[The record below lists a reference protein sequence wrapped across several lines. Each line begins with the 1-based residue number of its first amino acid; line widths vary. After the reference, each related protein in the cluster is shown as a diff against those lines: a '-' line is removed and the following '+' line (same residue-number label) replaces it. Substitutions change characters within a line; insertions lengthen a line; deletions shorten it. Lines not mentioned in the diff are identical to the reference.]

1 MRVLVDTD
9 PGLGKKG
16 PDVDDGL
23 ALFLMLNNPTFFE
36 IAGITT
42 VFGNTPVKTGFKLVK
57 KYLEL
62 ENRTDIPYFMGAE
75 SKEDLGKITDA
86 SKFLIDKVKEN
97 PGELTLLTLGP
108 LTNIATA
115 LNFYPDFIE
124 NLKMMILMGG
134 VLEPTNPF
142 SKNESFKKG
151 AEKLFTHIE
160 FNFGSDPLATKTIIE
175 VETLKPRIQMALD
188 ICCKAVFT
196 QEHLNII
203 ESVNNPIPQFI
214 AENLKFWLN
223 IWKHSDKGG
232 FFPFDTFV
240 PIYLLKPDLFKK
252 IDYYFKVDTLEYPG
266 KIIRSNINQNSAA
279 ITFCTDFN
287 EPNGDEKFMDL
298 LISNLI
304 K

>member
-1 MRVLVDTD
+1 MRVLIDTD

-23 ALFLMLNNPTFFE
+23 ALFLMLNNPKFFE
-36 IAGITT
+36 IEGITT
-42 VFGNTPVKTGFKLVK
+42 IFGNTPVRTGFKLVR

-62 ENRTDIPYFMGAE
+62 EHRTDIPYFMGAE
-75 SKEDLGKITDA
+75 SKEDVGKMTEA
-86 SKFLIDKVKEN
+86 SKFLIDEIKAY

-115 LNFYPDFIE
+115 LNFYHDLIDDL
-124 NLKMMILMGG
+124 NIIIMMGG
-134 VLEPTNPF
+134 VLEPINPF
-142 SKNESFKKG
+142 SKTESFKKE
-151 AEKLFTHIE
+151 AEKFFTHIE

-175 VETLKPRIQMALD
+175 AETIKPRIQMGLD

-196 QEHLNII
+196 QDHLKKI
-203 ESVNNPIPQFI
+203 ESVNEPIPQFI

-252 IDYYFKVDTLEYPG
+252 ANYFFKIDTVNYPG
-266 KIIRSNINQNSAA
+266 KIIRSNINQNSAP